1 MAVILRWCFNLA
13 YGGAPPGP
21 TAHPRLF
28 GQLFRPLP
36 LLMNLGALS
45 YIYTSRTFTM
55 RLFFFPE
62 IARSTGSGKLFNRP
76 LETVH
81 A

>member
-1 MAVILRWCFNLA
+1 MV
-13 YGGAPPGP
+13 AP
-21 TAHPRLF
+21 TRASAA
-28 GQLFRPLP
+28 FRATLP
-36 LLMNLGALS
+36 SSATTYELDALS
-45 YIYTSRTFTM
+45 YIYSSRTFTM